1 MWTRAACGCSESR
14 DELVSEIFR
23 VSGEYVLVD
32 GIPATVCSR
41 CGEQSF
47 GRETTERVREIVREH
62 TEPTRSITV
71 NVFEFV

>member
-1 MWTRAACGCSESR
+1 MWTCAACGCSESR

-32 GIPATVCSR
+32 CIPATVCSR

-47 GRETTERVREIVREH
+47 SRETTERVRKIVHEP
-62 TEPTRSITV
+62 TQPTRSITI